1 MRRAGVKQVGVKQVG
16 VKRVVLKVG
25 SSSLTDADGR
35 IDLAKLSE
43 IAAAVRSAKAA
54 GIEIALVSSGA
65 VAAGA
70 GKLGRARPR
79 TLPEK
84 QAFAAVGQAEL
95 MRQWAGVFAPPD
107 VAPIVVAQFLLSS
120 DDIHSRKRFV
130 NAKQALDAAFKLGVL
145 PILNENDTVA
155 TAELKLGDND
165 TLSAWVAYLVDAD
178 TLMLLTDVDGL
189 YSANPK
195 TDANA
200 VKLSE
205 VRDIS
210 QVMHLAGDA
219 GSARGT
225 GGMRTKLK
233 AAQIASDAGID
244 TIILTGGGAA
254 VQASLSGATIGTR
267 IFAPRP
273 RTAAR
278 PDFAQ
283 TRRQTA
289 KRSWILHQPTR
300 GAISIDAGAKTALLA
315 GRSLLP
321 SGITQIEGDFNSGDA
336 VQIRFGDQL
345 LGQGLSSYRAADLQR
360 IAGKRSAEISA
371 ILGVKPF
378 DEAIHRDR
386 LVLG

>member
-1 MRRAGVKQVGVKQVG
+1 MR
-16 VKRVVLKVG
+16 RVVLKVG
-25 SSSLTDADGR
+25 SSSLTDVHGLIDGHK
-35 IDLAKLSE
+35 LAE
-43 IAAAVRSAKAA
+43 IAAAVHTAKAA
-54 GIEIALVSSGA
+54 GIEIAIVSSGA

-70 GKLGRARPR
+70 GKLCRARPR

-95 MRQWAGVFAPPD
+95 MRQWAGVFAPLH
-107 VAPIVVAQFLLSS
+107 VAQFLLSS

-145 PILNENDTVA
+145 PIVNENDTVA

-165 TLSAWVAYLVDAD
+165 TLSAWVAYLIGAD

-195 TDANA
+195 LDANA
-200 VKLSE
+200 VKLTE
-205 VRDIS
+205 VRDIR
-210 QVMHLAGDA
+210 QVLHLAGDA

-233 AAQIASDAGID
+233 AAQIASDAGVD

-254 VQASLSGATIGTR
+254 VQASLKGAAIGTR
-267 IFAPRP
+267 IFA
-273 RTAAR
+273 AR
-278 PDFAQ
+278 AIAPSGF
-283 TRRQTA
+283 TPNRRQTA

-300 GAISIDAGAKTALLA
+300 GSLGIDAGAKTALLA

-321 SGITQIEGDFNSGDA
+321 SGIVHIEGDFNSGDA
-336 VQIRFGDQL
+336 VQIRWGDQL
-345 LGQGLSSYRAADLQR
+345 LGQGQSSYRAQDLQR
-360 IAGKRSAEISA
+360 IAGKRSGEISA
-371 ILGVKPF
+371 ILGTKPH

-386 LVLG
+386 LVLL

>member
-1 MRRAGVKQVGVKQVG
+1 MR
-16 VKRVVLKVG
+16 RVVLKVG
-25 SSSLTDADGR
+25 SSSLTDIDGL
-35 IDLAKLSE
+35 IDLAKLEE
-43 IAAAVRSAKAA
+43 IAAAVRSAQAA
-54 GIEIALVSSGA
+54 GIEIAIVSSGA

-70 GKLGRARPR
+70 GKLCRARPR

-95 MRQWAGVFAPPD
+95 MRQWAGVFAP
-107 VAPIVVAQFLLSS
+107 VHVAQFLLSS

-195 TDANA
+195 LDAGA
-200 VKLSE
+200 VKLAE
-205 VRDIS
+205 VRDIA

-233 AAQIASDAGID
+233 AAQIASDAGIE

-254 VQASLSGATIGTR
+254 VQASLSGAAIGTR
-267 IFAPRP
+267 IFAA
-273 RTAAR
+273 RTRAASDLAPLTVTQR
-278 PDFAQ
+278 G
-283 TRRQTA
+283 RQTA

-300 GAISIDAGAKTALLA
+300 GAICIDVGAKTALLA

-321 SGITQIEGDFNSGDA
+321 SGIVHIEGDFNAGDA
-336 VQIRFGDQL
+336 VQIRCGDEL
-345 LGQGLSSYRAADLQR
+345 LGQGLSSYRAQDLQR
-360 IAGKRSAEISA
+360 IACKRSDEISA

-378 DEAIHRDR
+378 DEAIHRDQ
-386 LVLG
+386 LVLA